1 MAALLDRIFN
11 TEKMLKPSQKT
22 GEPLPP
28 GSEICS
34 ILLKTAWP
42 SIVET
47 FMLTLISLA
56 DVKMVSNLG
65 KEAIAAVNLTNQ
77 PRFILLAVFNALNV
91 GVTAIVSR
99 KRGQGDQEGANRILR
114 QIILLYAGLAAV
126 LSALAVFYAYP
137 IMKFAGA
144 QPDYI
149 VQGVTYFRIVMGGII
164 FNVLNL
170 GINAVQRGVGNT
182 KIAMKTNVA
191 ANLVN
196 LCFNFLL
203 IEGRFG
209 FPRLEEAGAALA
221 TTLGFVVAFSM
232 SLFAVTRK
240 GGFLELKF
248 TESFRLRWSDLKSVC
263 IIGYS
268 AGVEQICMRIGF
280 FVFAKIVTSLGTVA
294 YATHSIC
301 QNLNHLSFCFGDGLA
316 VAAGALLGQS
326 IGRKRNDIAA
336 LYGHVSQRI
345 GTAMGLGLTAFMAIF
360 GRQLVMLFS
369 TEPEIIAL
377 GGKVTYIMALLCPLQ
392 AAQVVFSSCL
402 RVAGDVKYTTRVSF
416 ICITFVRTI
425 SAYIFCIVLD
435 LGVMG
440 AWYSF
445 LLDQSLRYILH
456 GARYRSGKWQNIK
469 VDA

>member
-1 MAALLDRIFN
+1 MAALLDKIFN
-11 TEKMLKPSQKT
+11 TEKMLKPEHKT
-22 GEPLPP
+22 GEPLPS
-28 GSEICS
+28 GSEICN

-65 KEAIAAVNLTNQ
+65 YRSIAAVNLTNQ

-99 KRGQGDQEGANRILR
+99 KRGQGDREGANRILR
-114 QIILLYAGLAAV
+114 QIILLYGLLAAV
-126 LSALAVFYAYP
+126 LSVIAVVFAYP

-149 VQGVTYFRIVMGGII
+149 DPGVTYFRIVIGGII

-196 LCFNFLL
+196 LLLNFLL
-203 IEGRFG
+203 IEGRLG
-209 FPRLEEAGAALA
+209 FPRLEEAGAAIA
-221 TTLGFVVAFSM
+221 TVLGFVVAFSM
-232 SLFAVTRK
+232 SLYAVTRP
-240 GGFLELKF
+240 GSFLELKF
-248 TESFRLRWSDLKSVC
+248 NESFKLRRADLKPVVV
-263 IIGYS
+263 IGSS
-268 AGVEQICMRIGF
+268 AGVEQVCMRIGF
-280 FVFAKIVTSLGTVA
+280 FIFAKIVTSLGTVA
-294 YATHSIC
+294 YSTHSIC

-326 IGRKRNDIAA
+326 IGRKRYDIAA
-336 LYGHVSQRI
+336 LYGHISARI
-345 GTAMGLGLTAFMAIF
+345 GMVMGFGLTAFMVIF
-360 GRQLVMLFS
+360 GRQLIMLFS
-369 TEPEIIAL
+369 TEPEIVAL
-377 GGKVTYIMALLCPLQ
+377 GGRVTYIMSLLCPLQ
-392 AAQVVFSSCL
+392 AAQVVYSNCL

-416 ICITFVRTI
+416 LCITFVRTI
-425 SAYIFCIVLD
+425 SAYIFCIVMD

-445 LLDQSLRYILH
+445 LLDQGLRFILH
-456 GARYRSGKWQNIK
+456 GSRYFSGKWRRIK

>member
-1 MAALLDRIFN
+1 MAALMDKIFN
-11 TEKMLKPSQKT
+11 TEKILKPEHRT

-99 KRGQGDQEGANRILR
+99 KRGQGDKEGANRILR
-114 QIILLYAGLAAV
+114 QILLLYGLLAAV
-126 LSALAVFYAYP
+126 LSALSVVFAEP

-144 QPDYI
+144 QPDYLGL
-149 VQGVTYFRIVMGGII
+149 GVTYFRIVIGGII

-196 LCFNFLL
+196 LVLNFLL
-203 IEGRFG
+203 IEGHLG
-209 FPRLEEAGAALA
+209 FPRLEVAGAAIA
-221 TTLGFVVAFSM
+221 TTIGFVVAFAM
-232 SLFAVTRK
+232 SLTAVLRHSE
-240 GGFLELKF
+240 FLQLRLN
-248 TESFRLRWSDLKSVC
+248 ESFRLRWSDMKSICV
-263 IIGYS
+263 IGSS

-280 FVFAKIVTSLGTVA
+280 FIFAKIVTSLGTVA

-326 IGRKRNDIAA
+326 LGRKRADIAA
-336 LYGHVSQRI
+336 LYGHISARI
-345 GTAMGLGLTAFMAIF
+345 GMFMGLGLTAFMVVF
-360 GRQLVMLFS
+360 GRQLIMLFS
-369 TEPEIIAL
+369 NEAEILEL
-377 GGKVTYIMALLCPLQ
+377 GGRVTYIMSLLCPLQ
-392 AAQVVFSSCL
+392 AAQVVFSNCL

-416 ICITFVRTI
+416 FCITFVRTI
-425 SAYIFCIVLD
+425 SAYIFCIILD

-445 LLDQSLRYILH
+445 LLDQGLRFILH
-456 GARYRSGKWQNIK
+456 GLRYYSGKWRSIK